1 MAFFAS
7 NCFKLWDGHFKHFWM
22 VNDKCNMIMDLDK
35 YVTSPTFTD
44 SLGYNLRA
52 FLLRYLHVFKREV
65 PLQLFFHVSALLMGS
80 G

>member
-1 MAFFAS
+1 
-7 NCFKLWDGHFKHFWM
+7 
-22 VNDKCNMIMDLDK
+22 MDLDK